1 MLDAG
6 RAFQAI
12 FCSGVNIPMYA
23 VYPIGYQLGRLL
35 MKYATVQARGVA
47 RVYGLR
53 KRADGRGDQQPVAL
67 GAIIGC
73 KLAILVVG
81 ARAFALALSFS
92 SNTNDTSGFRFHV
105 FAHWL

>member
-1 MLDAG
+1 MQAPALL
-6 RAFQAI
+6 AFTVFA
-12 FCSGVNIPMYA
+12 SVLTAA
-23 VYPIGYQLGRLL
+23 VI
-35 MKYATVQARGVA
+35 K
-47 RVYGLR
+47 
-53 KRADGRGDQQPVAL
+53 QPLAL

-105 FAHWL
+105 FA